1 MSIRAPQS
9 IPLLAGASVTPN
21 RLVKLGAADQTVIL
35 STAAADKSIGVSS
48 PNITTSTGDRVDVIV
63 GGVAEVVSGGTVTRG
78 DRITSDA
85 NGAGVTAA
93 PAAGTNNFC
102 VGIALD
108 SAVSGDIF
116 SVLIAPQ
123 TFQG

>member
-1 MSIRAPQS
+1 MSIRIPEY

-35 STAAADKSIGVSS
+35 STSASDKSIGVSS
-48 PNITTSTGDRVDVIV
+48 PLITAATGAVVDVAI
-63 GGVAEVVSGGTVTRG
+63 GGVAEVIAGGTVTRG

-93 PAAGTNNFC
+93 PAAGTNNFV
-102 VGIALD
+102 VGIALE
-108 SAVSGDIF
+108 SAVSGDVF
-116 SVLIAPQ
+116 SVLLVPQ
-123 TFQG
+123 VFQG